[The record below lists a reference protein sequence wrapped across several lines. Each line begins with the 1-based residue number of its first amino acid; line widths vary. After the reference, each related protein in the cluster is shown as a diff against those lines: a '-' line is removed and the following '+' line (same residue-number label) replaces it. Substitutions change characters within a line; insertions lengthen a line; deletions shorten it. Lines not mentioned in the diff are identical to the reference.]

1 MSTSRSRVT
10 ETDRFWVV
18 EKKGLAAE
26 LASSVDPRAS

>member
-1 MSTSRSRVT
+1 VVT